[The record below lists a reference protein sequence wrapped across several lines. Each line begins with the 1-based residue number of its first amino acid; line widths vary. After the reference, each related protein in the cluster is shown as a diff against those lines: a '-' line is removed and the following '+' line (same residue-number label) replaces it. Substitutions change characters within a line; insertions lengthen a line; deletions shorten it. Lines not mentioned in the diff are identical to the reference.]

1 MREERIE
8 STIKALQITQ
18 ELRAKGYNAEMRRVN
33 KNGLDILGIEIT
45 EDNSSSNKIS
55 SVYYPNKFD
64 GDTREIADQI
74 IENYKRTKVPKKE
87 IVDGMSKSFEEVKDK
102 LIICLEPVHDADY
115 ITERYLDLQLYIRY
129 RVSNNMSA
137 KATKDL
143 ADIWGAS
150 KKELISAAIE
160 NTRKK
165 IVVKNLSGMLVDFEF
180 LEDVPSLVFC
190 GNDEGMYGAGYLALK
205 TKIEEL
211 SSVFGRDLYILPS
224 SIHEVL
230 VLPDNRLYGVENL
243 KKMVKEVNDTEVSP
257 EERLSYSV
265 YKYSRRDAEIKVL

>member
-1 MREERIE
+1 MRKERIE
-8 STIKALQITQ
+8 SIIRTLQITQ
-18 ELRAKGYNAEMRRVN
+18 ELRAKGYNAEMRIVN
-33 KNGLDILGIEIT
+33 KNGLDIFGIEII
-45 EDNSSSNKIS
+45 EDDSSSNKIS
-55 SVYYPNKFD
+55 PVYYPDKFD

-74 IENYKRTKVPKKE
+74 IENYKSMKIPKEE
-87 IVDGMSKSFEEVKDK
+87 IIGGISKSFEEVKDK

-115 ITERYLDLQLYIRY
+115 ITGKYLDLQLYIRY
-129 RVSNNMSA
+129 RISNNMSA
-137 KATKDL
+137 KVTKDL
-143 ADIWGAS
+143 ADIWRVS
-150 KKELISAAIE
+150 KEELLSAAIE

-165 IVVKNLSGMLVDFEF
+165 IVVKNLLGMLVDFEF
-180 LEDVPSLVFC
+180 LEDVPPLVFC
-190 GNDEGMYGAGYLALK
+190 GNDEGMYGAGCLALK

-211 SSVFGRDLYILPS
+211 SSIFGRDLYILPS

-230 VLPDNRLYGVENL
+230 VTPDNGLYEVEDL